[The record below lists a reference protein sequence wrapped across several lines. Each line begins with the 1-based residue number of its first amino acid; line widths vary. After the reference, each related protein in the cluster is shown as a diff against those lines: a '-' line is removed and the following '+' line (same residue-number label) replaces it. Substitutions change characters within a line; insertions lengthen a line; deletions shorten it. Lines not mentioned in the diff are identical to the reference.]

1 LSDLGFGSACHIGVA
16 SAIPTIGVA
25 KQLLHVDG
33 LSKDKACY
41 EETKQRTFITS
52 RKSGR
57 KMDRRE
63 TG

>member
-33 LSKDKACY
+33 LSKDKVSHECLL
-41 EETKQRTFITS
+41 FICT
-52 RKSGR
+52 
-57 KMDRRE
+57 
-63 TG
+63 TLHL